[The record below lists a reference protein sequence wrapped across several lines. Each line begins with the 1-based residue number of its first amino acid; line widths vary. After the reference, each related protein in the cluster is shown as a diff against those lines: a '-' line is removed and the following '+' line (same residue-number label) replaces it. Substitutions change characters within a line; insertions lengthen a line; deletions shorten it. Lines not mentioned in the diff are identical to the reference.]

1 MAINPYGQS
10 LPGEEWLKK
19 LQNGGRLVGSVPLLE
34 ATGQFTERLK
44 APGGAPT
51 PPKPAANRPSL
62 MSAISSLRPGQS
74 ESPNPLAPGGYSGI
88 PSVEEYR
95 QLPDPRIQ
103 RDRTD
108 VSETGGGIG
117 GYLGG
122 PGVGNAMIG
131 AGGAMLEAAGQS
143 GATFG
148 GSLGT
153 GLKNFAAERASYA
166 ESEMA
171 RSRSSQT
178 ADRDR
183 DERLS
188 SIRSLLR
195 TRGITDPAMVDEYL
209 ARAGTEY
216 GYRAV
221 LDELAPKAADD
232 SGDQLATSLEE
243 TAALVALSA
252 EVAALEAIPAGQRT
266 PEQVADLVAGRR
278 DLQYMERAT
287 DTDDPVPPTPPSP
300 STVQKDLDFIAQT
313 QGYADA
319 QAAQRAWGTDGRGD
333 WARIHMAQI
342 RGQSQPTQYRGRTPS
357 RGQIAAETRRIA
369 AYDEWFIEGRGAQ
382 FEKNLDTFDEV
393 MFELDERVA
402 AQDLQGSSDWDNDQN
417 TGFAQALRGALV
429 SKMPFMASAQ
439 LPGDANTLDLVRAVV
454 FQSLKETLGG
464 QFAEREAENLVRAAY
479 NPMLSPS
486 VNKRRIQRLMN
497 ELRSTDHYMESMKD
511 YYESTGELAFY
522 THQSAEEAWNLA
534 TEAGEVE
541 GLGSSTINPLEYTG
555 LEGNE
560 LTEAMQFDLDSL
572 TSAQREALAYKLSGG
587 RPYANLEGTLDPLAF
602 KMYLAIRE
610 MGR

>member
-10 LPGEEWLKK
+10 LP
-19 LQNGGRLVGSVPLLE
+19 GGRLVGSVPLLE

-342 RGQSQPTQYRGRTPS
+342 RGQSQPTQYRGR
-357 RGQIAAETRRIA
+357 
-369 AYDEWFIEGRGAQ
+369 GAWG
-382 FEKNLDTFDEV
+382 T
-393 MFELDERVA
+393 
-402 AQDLQGSSDWDNDQN
+402 
-417 TGFAQALRGALV
+417 
-429 SKMPFMASAQ
+429 
-439 LPGDANTLDLVRAVV
+439 VR
-454 FQSLKETLGG
+454 
-464 QFAEREAENLVRAAY
+464 
-479 NPMLSPS
+479 
-486 VNKRRIQRLMN
+486 
-497 ELRSTDHYMESMKD
+497 
-511 YYESTGELAFY
+511 
-522 THQSAEEAWNLA
+522 EE
-534 TEAGEVE
+534 
-541 GLGSSTINPLEYTG
+541 P
-555 LEGNE
+555 
-560 LTEAMQFDLDSL
+560 
-572 TSAQREALAYKLSGG
+572 RH
-587 RPYANLEGTLDPLAF
+587 
-602 KMYLAIRE
+602 IR
-610 MGR
+610 